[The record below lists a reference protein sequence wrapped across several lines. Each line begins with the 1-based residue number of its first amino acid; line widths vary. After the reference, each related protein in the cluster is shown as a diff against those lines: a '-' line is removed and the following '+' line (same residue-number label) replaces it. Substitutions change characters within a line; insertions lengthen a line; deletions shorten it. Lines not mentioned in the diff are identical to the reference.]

1 MSRHF
6 GGVPSKRGPDQRT
19 LILVVASFF
28 MIILMVLAVV
38 LVKKSGKGNAVEVT
52 ATSNTDIN
60 LANVVVPVRRIEV
73 GEKLTPDMFR
83 IELRSRF
90 GLSEG
95 VIGDL
100 ASTEGFYSRSLI
112 LPDQPLY
119 RDYLT
124 QYGSNNPIV
133 QEIPAG
139 FRAVSIRVDD
149 TSSVEGW
156 IRKGSIVDV
165 QLVTKVNAQ
174 DVLKVIV
181 EKAKVLSAE
190 RTVVANTQQ
199 TVDKVPTTVTLLV
212 NSDDANK
219 ITLASMNGR
228 LNLVLRNPDDDIA
241 NPASSIDMPNVMN
254 LQRAAVQM
262 EAKRSCPGRLVV
274 GGETKCIC
282 ANGDMIEADE
292 NGKCS

>member
-19 LILVVASFF
+19 LIIVVASFF
-28 MIILMVLAVV
+28 MIILMVLAVM
-38 LVKKSGKGNAVEVT
+38 LIKKGGNDNSVQVT
-52 ATSNTDIN
+52 TDNTDIN
-60 LANVVVPVRRIEV
+60 LANVLVPIRRIEV
-73 GEKLTPDMFR
+73 GEKLSPDMFR

-95 VIGDL
+95 VIGDM
-100 ASTEGFYSRSLI
+100 ASIEGFYSRSLI
-112 LPDQPLY
+112 LPEQPLY

-174 DVLKVIV
+174 DILKVIV

-228 LNLVLRNPDDDIA
+228 LNLVLRNPDDDIQ

-254 LQRAAVQM
+254 LQRNLPQI

-274 GGETKCIC
+274 GGETRCIC